1 MSLIEVCCK
10 GESILKSM
18 KKKIF
23 PILTVLLIPVNCIL
37 GIMLYL
43 FEIVNF
49 YDGIGE
55 IIYST
60 ACIIG
65 ALGAPIGI
73 LGVIAG
79 FILRRKGRKKAGMIV
94 PLVGL
99 IIQVTILAGFLIL
112 DGIETIGRASSDN
125 QWYEETYGE
134 DWDAPSKIDGIPR
147 QYEKILNQIY
157 VSVRDEWKG
166 DQLYDPMIFSSL
178 QSLYYEGDGLKN
190 IGFAVTDLN
199 GDGGEELIIAPI
211 NDVEGYENIVLQV
224 YTEKRNPHQL
234 YGSNDDMLHYFH
246 LAEDGTYY
254 VECDRTWDDGSKET
268 YVYKIT
274 RGLPEY
280 EGRYDI
286 EVDVK
291 VEAKDRVKLKMIPFS
306 EYK

>member
-1 MSLIEVCCK
+1 M
-10 GESILKSM
+10 KSM

-79 FILRRKGRKKAGMIV
+79 FILRHKGRKKAGIIV
-94 PLVGL
+94 PLLGL

-178 QSLYYEGDGLKN
+178 QPLYYEGDGLKN

-254 VECDRTWDDGSKET
+254 VECDRTWDDGSKDT
-268 YVYKIT
+268 FVYKIT
-274 RGLPEY
+274 KGLSEY

-286 EVDVK
+286 EVDRK
-291 VEAKDRVKLKMIPFS
+291 VDAKDRVKLELIPFS

>member
-1 MSLIEVCCK
+1 M
-10 GESILKSM
+10 KSM

-190 IGFAVTDLN
+190 LGFAITDLN

-234 YGSNDDMLHYFH
+234 YGTNDNMLHYFH

-254 VECDRTWDDGSKET
+254 VECDATWDDGSKET

-291 VEAKDRVKLKMIPFS
+291 VEAKDRVKLELIPFS

>member
-1 MSLIEVCCK
+1 M
-10 GESILKSM
+10 KSM

-37 GIMLYL
+37 GIVLYL

-79 FILRRKGRKKAGMIV
+79 FILRRKGRKKAGMII
-94 PLVGL
+94 PLLGL

-190 IGFAVTDLN
+190 IGFAITDLN

-268 YVYKIT
+268 FVYKIT
-274 RGLPEY
+274 KGLSEY

-286 EVDVK
+286 EVDRK
-291 VEAKDRVKLKMIPFS
+291 VDAKDRVKLELIPFS

>member
-1 MSLIEVCCK
+1 
-10 GESILKSM
+10 M

-79 FILRRKGRKKAGMIV
+79 FILRRKGRKKTGMIV

-112 DGIETIGRASSDN
+112 DGIEAIGRASSDN

-190 IGFAVTDLN
+190 LGFAITDLN

-234 YGSNDDMLHYFH
+234 YGTNDNMLHYFH

-254 VECDRTWDDGSKET
+254 VECDATWDDGSKET

-286 EVDVK
+286 EVDRK
-291 VEAKDRVKLKMIPFS
+291 VDAKDRVKLELIPFS

>member
-1 MSLIEVCCK
+1 M
-10 GESILKSM
+10 KSM

-79 FILRRKGRKKAGMIV
+79 FILRHKGRKKTGMII

-190 IGFAVTDLN
+190 IGFAITDLN

-268 YVYKIT
+268 FVYKIT
-274 RGLPEY
+274 KGLSEY

-286 EVDVK
+286 EVDRK
-291 VEAKDRVKLKMIPFS
+291 VDAKDRVKLELIPFS

>member
-1 MSLIEVCCK
+1 M
-10 GESILKSM
+10 KSM
-18 KKKIF
+18 IKKIF
-23 PILTVLLIPVNCIL
+23 PILTVCLIPVNCIL

-79 FILRRKGRKKAGMIV
+79 FILRRKGRKKAGMII
-94 PLVGL
+94 PLLGL

-178 QSLYYEGDGLKN
+178 QAMYYEGDGLKN
-190 IGFAVTDLN
+190 LGFVVTDLN

-254 VECDRTWDDGSKET
+254 VECDATWDDGSKET

-274 RGLPEY
+274 RGMPEY

-291 VEAKDRVKLKMIPFS
+291 VEAKDRVKLELIPFS

>member
-1 MSLIEVCCK
+1 M
-10 GESILKSM
+10 KSM

-79 FILRRKGRKKAGMIV
+79 FILRHKGRKKAGMII

-99 IIQVTILAGFLIL
+99 IIQVAILAGFLIL
-112 DGIETIGRASSDN
+112 DGIEAIGRASSDN

-190 IGFAVTDLN
+190 LGFAVTDLN

-254 VECDRTWDDGSKET
+254 VECDATWDDGSKET

-291 VEAKDRVKLKMIPFS
+291 VEAKDRVKLEMIPFS

>member
-1 MSLIEVCCK
+1 M
-10 GESILKSM
+10 KSM

-79 FILRRKGRKKAGMIV
+79 FILRRKGRKKTGMIV

-190 IGFAVTDLN
+190 IGFAITDLN

-268 YVYKIT
+268 FVYKIT
-274 RGLPEY
+274 KGLSEY

-286 EVDVK
+286 EVDRK
-291 VEAKDRVKLKMIPFS
+291 VDAKDRVKLELIPFS